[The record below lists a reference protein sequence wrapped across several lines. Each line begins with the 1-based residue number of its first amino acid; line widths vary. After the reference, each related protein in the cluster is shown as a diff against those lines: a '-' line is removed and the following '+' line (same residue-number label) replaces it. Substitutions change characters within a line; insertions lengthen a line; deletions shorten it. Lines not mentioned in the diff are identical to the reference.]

1 MENEEIGQ
9 IEIREHEIEHI
20 LGRTPGKFLRIGIT
34 ILFVVFL
41 VILTGS
47 AFFSYPDIISA
58 PIRLQTEHAP
68 APLACKNGGKL
79 AEIWVRNGE
88 MVDAGDIV
96 AVLENAADTRDV
108 LYLAGQLEN
117 ESWRD
122 VTEIVPDRELRL
134 GDIQNA
140 YAAWKYSRIAYQ
152 NFKQLRYHARRI
164 QAMRE
169 QREYM
174 QEYLVYGEQQGEL
187 LEEELS
193 ILDSN
198 YRQSEKLA
206 GQKIISGEELDNV
219 KTVLLQKK
227 YSFAGNKAS
236 LANSKVQ
243 IAQLEQSM
251 IDLELEYQKQKKELE
266 NEVRRAAE
274 VMYAQM
280 KAWEQMYVVRAPE
293 DGLVAFTEFWT
304 TGDYVSAG
312 KTLFTIVPPGTGGIV
327 GQMEL
332 PMLKSGKVK
341 QGQRVHVKLDNYP
354 YMEYGI
360 LTGEVNHISLVPNVE
375 FYNVEVVFPHGLVS
389 SYGKTIDLLQGMSGS
404 AEIVTEK
411 QSLFQ
416 RLLFPLKALIKNNK

>member
-1 MENEEIGQ
+1 M
-9 IEIREHEIEHI
+9 
-20 LGRTPGKFLRIGIT
+20 
-34 ILFVVFL
+34 
-41 VILTGS
+41 
-47 AFFSYPDIISA
+47 
-58 PIRLQTEHAP
+58 
-68 APLACKNGGKL
+68 
-79 AEIWVRNGE
+79 
-88 MVDAGDIV
+88 
-96 AVLENAADTRDV
+96 
-108 LYLAGQLEN
+108 
-117 ESWRD
+117 
-122 VTEIVPDRELRL
+122 TEIVPDRELRL

>member
-1 MENEEIGQ
+1 
-9 IEIREHEIEHI
+9 
-20 LGRTPGKFLRIGIT
+20 
-34 ILFVVFL
+34 
-41 VILTGS
+41 
-47 AFFSYPDIISA
+47 
-58 PIRLQTEHAP
+58 
-68 APLACKNGGKL
+68 
-79 AEIWVRNGE
+79 

-219 KTVLLQKK
+219 KTVLLQKIQ
-227 YSFAGNKAS
+227 FCR
-236 LANSKVQ
+236 Q
-243 IAQLEQSM
+243 
-251 IDLELEYQKQKKELE
+251 
-266 NEVRRAAE
+266 
-274 VMYAQM
+274 
-280 KAWEQMYVVRAPE
+280 
-293 DGLVAFTEFWT
+293 
-304 TGDYVSAG
+304 
-312 KTLFTIVPPGTGGIV
+312 
-327 GQMEL
+327 
-332 PMLKSGKVK
+332 
-341 QGQRVHVKLDNYP
+341 
-354 YMEYGI
+354 
-360 LTGEVNHISLVPNVE
+360 
-375 FYNVEVVFPHGLVS
+375 
-389 SYGKTIDLLQGMSGS
+389 
-404 AEIVTEK
+404 
-411 QSLFQ
+411 
-416 RLLFPLKALIKNNK
+416 